1 MSSSA
6 VGVEH
11 LRQFPF
17 FAQLNEEEL
26 IAVSGACKLRTLASK
41 EWLFRAGDSGTS
53 AFLVLSGR
61 VAVLLRA
68 DGRFEVLDTFTTG
81 GIFGELCL
89 IEQSARSADV
99 RALDATL
106 LIEIDADD
114 FARIQQISPIA
125 AVKVI
130 KEVTLRTCERLRAV
144 NQRIE
149 IYLAGDL
156 RSPSGSNLAAVE
168 LTDFDDLVAANP
180 DTKFGFF
187 GRLLARLWS

>member
-26 IAVSGACKLRTLASK
+26 TAVSGACKLRTLVAK
-41 EWLFRAGDSGTS
+41 AWLFRTGDSGTS

-68 DGRFEVLDTFTTG
+68 GDRFEVLDTFG
-81 GIFGELCL
+81 SGSIFGELCL

-99 RALDATL
+99 RALDGTV
-106 LIEIDADD
+106 LIEIDAED
-114 FARIQQISPIA
+114 FARIQQVSPIA
-125 AVKVI
+125 AVKII

-149 IYLAGDL
+149 IYLAGEL
-156 RSPSGSNLAAVE
+156 RPSSGSNLPVIA
-168 LTDFDDLVAANP
+168 LTEFDDLVAAHP
-180 DTKFGFF
+180 DTNLGIF

>member
-6 VGVEH
+6 VGAEH
-11 LRQFPF
+11 LRQFTF

-26 IAVSGACKLRTLASK
+26 TAVAGACKLRKLAAK

-68 DGRFEVLDTFTTG
+68 DSRFEVLDTFAAG

-149 IYLAGDL
+149 TYLAGEL
-156 RSPSGSNLAAVE
+156 RTTSGSHLPPIT
-168 LTDFDDLVAANP
+168 LTEFDDLITANP
-180 DTKFGFF
+180 DSKQGFF
-187 GRLLARLWS
+187 ERLLARLWS

>member
-17 FAQLNEEEL
+17 FAQLNDEEL
-26 IAVSGACKLRTLASK
+26 TAVAGACKLRTLAAK
-41 EWLFRAGDSGTS
+41 EWLFRTGDSGTS

-68 DGRFEVLDTFTTG
+68 DDRFEVLDTFAAG
-81 GIFGELCL
+81 SIFGELCL

-99 RALDATL
+99 RALEGTL

-114 FARIQQISPIA
+114 FARIQELSPIA

-149 IYLAGDL
+149 TYLAGDL
-156 RSPSGSNLAAVE
+156 RSPSGSNLPAIE
-168 LTDFDDLVAANP
+168 LTDFDDLIAANP
-180 DTKFGFF
+180 DTKHGFF

>member
-1 MSSSA
+1 MSPSA

-26 IAVSGACKLRTLASK
+26 TAVAGACKLRTLAAK
-41 EWLFRAGDSGTS
+41 EWLFRAGDSGKS

-68 DGRFEVLDTFTTG
+68 DGRFEVLDTFASG
-81 GIFGELCL
+81 SIFGELCL

-99 RALDATL
+99 RALDGTV

-149 IYLAGDL
+149 TYLAGDL
-156 RSPSGSNLAAVE
+156 RSSTGSTLPPIA
-168 LTDFDDLVAANP
+168 LTEFDDLVTAHP
-180 DTKFGFF
+180 DTKLGLF

>member
-26 IAVSGACKLRTLASK
+26 TAVSGACKLRTLVAK
-41 EWLFRAGDSGTS
+41 EWLFRTGDSGTS

-68 DGRFEVLDTFTTG
+68 SDRFEVLDTFG
-81 GIFGELCL
+81 SGSIFGELCL

-99 RALDATL
+99 RALEGTL

-114 FARIQQISPIA
+114 FARIQELSPLA

-130 KEVTLRTCERLRAV
+130 KEVTLRICERLRAV

-149 IYLAGDL
+149 TYLAGDL
-156 RSPSGSNLAAVE
+156 RSPSGSNLPVIA
-168 LTDFDDLVAANP
+168 LTEFDDLVAAHP
-180 DTKFGFF
+180 DTNLGIF

>member
-26 IAVSGACKLRTLASK
+26 TAVAGACKLRTLATK
-41 EWLFRAGDSGTS
+41 EWLFRTGDSGTS

-68 DGRFEVLDTFTTG
+68 GDRFEVLDTFG
-81 GIFGELCL
+81 SGSICGELCL
-89 IEQSARSADV
+89 IAQSARSADV
-99 RALDATL
+99 RALDGTL
-106 LIEIDADD
+106 LIEIDAED

-156 RSPSGSNLAAVE
+156 RTPSGSNLPAIV
-168 LTDFDDLVAANP
+168 LTEFDDLVAAHP
-180 DTKFGFF
+180 DTNLGIF

>member
-26 IAVSGACKLRTLASK
+26 TAVAGACKLRTLATK
-41 EWLFRAGDSGTS
+41 EWLFRTGDSGTS

-68 DGRFEVLDTFTTG
+68 DSRFEVLDTFAAG
-81 GIFGELCL
+81 SIFGELCL

-149 IYLAGDL
+149 TYLAGEL
-156 RSPSGSNLAAVE
+156 RTTSSSYPPAIE
-168 LTDFDDLVAANP
+168 LTEFDDLITANP
-180 DTKFGFF
+180 DSKQGFF
-187 GRLLARLWS
+187 ERLLARLWS